1 MKQNRKVA
9 IASYWDSM
17 SNYGQV
23 LQGVALQYVLRKL
36 GYEPFTIRY
45 NMTEE
50 KPYSKSLSN
59 RIYELIHDDL
69 SFMEHVKRRFKFL
82 HDKYSNIPSEK
93 PNYKQ
98 RGFNDFRKEYLQMS
112 LNQYNRFNE
121 LDNSELAECY
131 ALITGS
137 DQVWTAASGS
147 ERRKYLLL
155 EFARQGQKR
164 ISYAASFGR
173 DSIIF
178 PKEQEEYKKEL
189 AQFDAL
195 SVREESGVQLC
206 KKMDIDAICVL
217 DPTLLL
223 TRDEWLSYMK
233 LSNERNANKKK
244 KVFVYTLKAD
254 HDLVNKIMQYLVNL
268 GYECDY
274 VCSDDRTIDPKAT
287 LEATPRQWIESVA
300 TTDLVVTTSF
310 HGTIFA
316 LNFNIPVISIGKD
329 GLLTVNQNQR
339 MYSIMNKLGLL
350 EFFINKYDENHL
362 HNILNTRI
370 DWKYIN
376 EILSAER
383 NKSIRFLKSALNC
396 Y

>member
-1 MKQNRKVA
+1 M
-9 IASYWDSM
+9 ASYWDSM

-36 GYEPFTIRY
+36 GYEPVTIRY
-45 NMTEE
+45 NMTAEDLQN
-50 KPYSKSLSN
+50 KSLSSK
-59 RIYELIHDDL
+59 IYEMIHDDL
-69 SFMEHVKRRFKFL
+69 SIWGHIKRRLQFL
-82 HDKYSNIPSEK
+82 YNKHSNIISER
-93 PNYKQ
+93 PNYEQ
-98 RGFNDFRKEYLQMS
+98 RSFDIFRKDYLRMS
-112 LNQYNRFNE
+112 LNIYNNFNE

-137 DQVWTAASGS
+137 DQVWSAASGP

-155 EFARQGQKR
+155 EFAKQGQKR

-173 DSIIF
+173 ERIIS
-178 PKEQEEYKKEL
+178 PKEQVEYKREL
-189 AQFDAL
+189 ALFDAL

-206 KKMDIDAICVL
+206 KKMDSDAICVL

-244 KVFVYTLKAD
+244 KVFVYTLKAN

-268 GYECDY
+268 EYECDY

-300 TTDLVVTTSF
+300 TADLVVTTSF

-329 GLLTVNQNQR
+329 GLLTGNQNQR

-362 HNILNTRI
+362 HNILNTSI
-370 DWKYIN
+370 DWEYIN
-376 EILSAER
+376 EILNAER
-383 NKSIRFLKSALNC
+383 NKSIRFLKSALN
-396 Y
+396 

>member
-1 MKQNRKVA
+1 
-9 IASYWDSM
+9 
-17 SNYGQV
+17 
-23 LQGVALQYVLRKL
+23 
-36 GYEPFTIRY
+36 
-45 NMTEE
+45 
-50 KPYSKSLSN
+50 
-59 RIYELIHDDL
+59 
-69 SFMEHVKRRFKFL
+69 
-82 HDKYSNIPSEK
+82 
-93 PNYKQ
+93 
-98 RGFNDFRKEYLQMS
+98 MS

-206 KKMDIDAICVL
+206 KKMDIDASCVL

-233 LSNERNANKKK
+233 LSNERNANK
-244 KVFVYTLKAD
+244 
-254 HDLVNKIMQYLVNL
+254 
-268 GYECDY
+268 
-274 VCSDDRTIDPKAT
+274 
-287 LEATPRQWIESVA
+287 
-300 TTDLVVTTSF
+300 
-310 HGTIFA
+310 
-316 LNFNIPVISIGKD
+316 
-329 GLLTVNQNQR
+329 
-339 MYSIMNKLGLL
+339 
-350 EFFINKYDENHL
+350 
-362 HNILNTRI
+362 
-370 DWKYIN
+370 
-376 EILSAER
+376 
-383 NKSIRFLKSALNC
+383 
-396 Y
+396 